1 MKPYTT
7 KPVDI
12 KKYGGRQV
20 AIVDGK
26 IVASGRTSV
35 EALDKARR
43 LFPSRPLTDIA
54 LLAVPKTLNV
64 IYYA

>member
-1 MKPYTT
+1 MKPYIT
-7 KPVDI
+7 KPIDI

-35 EALDKARR
+35 EALTKARR
-43 LFPSRPLTDIA
+43 LFPSRPQTDIA

-64 IYYA
+64 IYHA